1 MYYRCSLEDGKK
13 LMIEILKYIDGIC
26 VENGLEYYMVAGTL
40 LGAIR
45 HKGFIPWD
53 DDIDIIMTKE
63 DRKKL
68 IDIISNDN
76 NERFGILDRSVDPN
90 YPLEL
95 SKVIMKDTIC
105 ILNEELKSVQA
116 KSEIFVDVFTMDF
129 FEKETSKKYRKYVR
143 LFENARKKVVI
154 DNLRDGNF
162 KTSLKLFRGVSK
174 IVVPFNVVSMFKK
187 KYTSESGEYVGFA
200 VEQSSDFLC
209 KKEDIYPLK
218 KIQFENIY
226 TWAPNNP
233 EKVLVSQF
241 GQNYMQLPPEDQRKT
256 HSQLIAIDK
265 KIAEIYGIDIEN
277 SEVVD

>member
-143 LFENARKKVVI
+143 LFENARKKVII
-154 DNLRDGNF
+154 DSLQPGAF
-162 KTSLKLFRGVSK
+162 KSALKVFRVVSK
-174 IVVPFNVVSMFKK
+174 VVVPFDVVKFYKK
-187 KYTSESGEYVGFA
+187 KNCVENGEYAGFA
-200 VEQSSDFLC
+200 IEQSSDFIC
-209 KKEDIYPLK
+209 RYEDIYPLK
-218 KIQFENIY
+218 RIQFEDVMVL
-226 TWAPNNP
+226 APSNP
-233 EKVLVSQF
+233 EKILLNQY
-241 GQNYMQLPPEDQRKT
+241 GETYMQLPPEDKRIT
-256 HSQLIAIDK
+256 HSQYMLVSEDVAK
-265 KIAEIYGIDIEN
+265 LYKIK
-277 SEVVD
+277 